1 MAAAAIIVVVSAV
14 SLAGRSSGGA
24 TSGSTSK
31 ATHGHA
37 LAGTFSL
44 FGPKTQKDPCSVR
57 SADVAAG
64 APVAVKDERG
74 AAIGS
79 GALTSGS
86 ADSARKACVY
96 RFNVS
101 SLPDSNAYTVEVGKL
116 GGLKYTA
123 TDLAK
128 SGWKVS
134 LNLGVA

>member
-1 MAAAAIIVVVSAV
+1 MATAMAAVAILVVVSAV
-14 SLAGRSSGGA
+14 SLRGKSS
-24 TSGSTSK
+24 TK
-31 ATHGHA
+31 AAHGHT

-44 FGPKTQKDPCSVR
+44 FGPKSQKDPCAVR

-64 APVAVKDERG
+64 ALVAVKDERG

-79 GALTSGS
+79 GTLTSGS

-101 SLPDSNAYTVEVGKL
+101 SLPDTNTYTVEVGKL
-116 GGLKYTA
+116 GGLKYPA
-123 TDLAK
+123 ADLAK